1 MAVIPVSPSKF
12 NKYLQIL
19 YVLRIKKKLEVKSP
33 ILILTISRRQEVW
46 KNALC
51 QNLTRVVSVCCQCQ
65 PTKTHFILISG
76 ACWNHQNRRSIYLN
90 ENRTWQKN
98 MCVISK
104 GNVDKTQGLTV
115 LILKTW
121 HVQWNIYI
129 FFKYRIIQIISFILI
144 IIMIIIV
151 TSVYSIWGISMNI
164 YFKIMHMKYCYKVP
178 GIDSI

>member
-33 ILILTISRRQEVW
+33 ILILTISRRKEVW

-76 ACWNHQNRRSIYLN
+76 ACWNHQNRRSIFKWKPDMTEKYVCYL
-90 ENRTWQKN
+90 ERKCWQNPGVNSFNLKN
-98 MCVISK
+98 MFSE
-104 GNVDKTQGLTV
+104 
-115 LILKTW
+115 
-121 HVQWNIYI
+121 IYI
-129 FFKYRIIQIISFILI
+129 FFS
-144 IIMIIIV
+144 
-151 TSVYSIWGISMNI
+151 NI
-164 YFKIMHMKYCYKVP
+164 ELSK
-178 GIDSI
+178 

>member
-76 ACWNHQNRRSIYLN
+76 ACWNHQNRRSIFKWKPDMTEKYVCYLERKCWQN
-90 ENRTWQKN
+90 PGVNRFNLKN
-98 MCVISK
+98 MTCSV
-104 GNVDKTQGLTV
+104 
-115 LILKTW
+115 
-121 HVQWNIYI
+121 
-129 FFKYRIIQIISFILI
+129 KY
-144 IIMIIIV
+144 
-151 TSVYSIWGISMNI
+151 I
-164 YFKIMHMKYCYKVP
+164 YFFQI
-178 GIDSI
+178 